1 MIRNHHLGPI
11 AGLAL
16 LLAGCAGPAIPRAT
30 PPRSAAARPVPP
42 RPAPTPIAP
51 PRVVQ
56 HNSLIGHDADAA
68 IGLFGKPRLDVT
80 EGPGRKLQFAG
91 DACILDVYYYAPKQG
106 AKPLATHV
114 DARAPDGRDAGIDG
128 CIAAL
133 QR

>member
-1 MIRNHHLGPI
+1 MIRHPATGAAI
-11 AGLAL
+11 AGFAL

-30 PPRSAAARPVPP
+30 PPRTAGT
-42 RPAPTPIAP
+42 RPAPPPVAP

-68 IGLFGKPRLDVT
+68 IGVFGKPRLDVT
-80 EGPGRKLQFAG
+80 EGVGRKLQFAG

-114 DARAPDGRDAGIDG
+114 DARAPDGRVVGIDG
-128 CIAAL
+128 CIVAL